1 MSSDP
6 SMALYAS
13 RDLYGGAVAVAL
25 PKDLIDVSDLRQV
38 PDHQEVFLS
47 PTNLTSITFEINQY
61 VEKQNDTAAMHFHF
75 EDVIADSDRVAQKL
89 DEPTKV
95 TMSKPSLEAFPAYL
109 LQGGILA
116 PEIDEDA
123 PSNLPVEWQQ
133 SPQMKEQLTQV
144 LQLVIRMEKY
154 ETDLCFRIDLPMKEM
169 LSQDAVKKEE
179 SFAKEVMERIVATLE
194 VKDFGLFGTE

>member
-1 MSSDP
+1 MVV
-6 SMALYAS
+6 YAS
-13 RDLYGGAVAVAL
+13 KALYGGAIAIAL
-25 PKDLIDVSDLRQV
+25 PQDFIDVSDLRQV

-61 VEKQNDTAAMHFHF
+61 VEKQNDTAAVHFHF
-75 EDVIADSDRVAQKL
+75 EDVIAGSDRVAQKL
-89 DEPTKV
+89 GEPTKV

-116 PEIDEDA
+116 PEIDADA

-133 SPQMKEQLTQV
+133 SPQMKELLTQV

-154 ETDLCFRIDLPMKEM
+154 ETDLCLRIDMPMKEM

-179 SFAKEVMERIVATLE
+179 IFVKEMMERVVATLE
-194 VKDFGLFGTE
+194 VKDFGLFGAE